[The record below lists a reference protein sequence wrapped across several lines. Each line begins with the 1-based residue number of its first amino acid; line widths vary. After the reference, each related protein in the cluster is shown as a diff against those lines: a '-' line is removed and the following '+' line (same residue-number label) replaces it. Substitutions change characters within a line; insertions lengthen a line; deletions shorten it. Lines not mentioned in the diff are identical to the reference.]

1 MVEFPLLLQAP
12 SGTGALSLP
21 ILQPCRQPLKRSMP
35 SKKRWQRGL
44 QIKLIACRAIGLPR
58 GRATFS
64 LWGPLRVGGHSPRGL
79 QENRQNK
86 KLLRGQLPGELL
98 RAHQCQDAISPSG
111 GGRGH
116 AGSPFRIP
124 AAKGDRG
131 AHLMTCFFFWVCLLF
146 VIMDRPSNTHLYK
159 CTQLHGRCPIEI
171 RQMVSDALAQRN
183 VYIYI
188 YMYTWSHVVD
198 VENMRNCC
206 SVVLL

>member
-58 GRATFS
+58 GRTTFS

-146 VIMDRPSNTHLYK
+146 VIMDHPTHTFINAHS
-159 CTQLHGRCPIEI
+159 CTADVLLRYVRWFQTRLRKETC
-171 RQMVSDALAQRN
+171 
-183 VYIYI
+183 IYM